1 MFCIS
6 NKMEVVIINSKKIK
20 ALIIFSASLFMF
32 NGCSFVKSENVS
44 SGNTSSNSSS
54 SVTKSGAGSGLL
66 LGLVK
71 EPDLQNKSKNNT
83 DFENKSLEEYR
94 TLWIYKDKN
103 DVSSIEKKGGIITPY
118 GDKFV
123 MVTNNSVVTS
133 TAADQPNQYSDNF
146 YSKYSSYFNF
156 SVIISQN
163 LNSSKKVLTE
173 DSMKS
178 NYLSTDQIGFPFVS
192 RTETIQYVGNKYA
205 LVKTS
210 QYATGGGTLRS
221 GFDDI
226 KFYDINNLTAV
237 GYKRPNMNV
246 KSMLGS
252 DASRQISSLSD
263 KYNKSQ
269 TDDNNNFISEKFEID
284 DDNLTLKRSKGKW
297 IVQAPLYE
305 NYIHQGNGSSFNNI
319 DTLYDTDIKVP
330 EAVTGYDTLSVSWD
344 IIKSKYPDAKDAV
357 SSPNKD
363 MLAVL
368 TSSNLMIFLN
378 PEKGIDNPSK
388 TIPVDKNEKIVLN
401 QWAAGDYIDKWSK
414 ALGSNQ

>member
-1 MFCIS
+1 M
-6 NKMEVVIINSKKIK
+6 NPKKIK
-20 ALIIFSASLFMF
+20 FLIIFSASLFMF
-32 NGCSFVKSENVS
+32 NGCSSVKSENIS
-44 SGNTSSNSSS
+44 KSNSSS
-54 SVTKSGAGSGLL
+54 NSISTATKGDSNKKADSGLL

-173 DSMKS
+173 GLLKS
-178 NYLSTDQIGFPFVS
+178 NYLSTDEASSDKIEFPFAS

-210 QYATGGGTLRS
+210 QYITGGGTFRS

-226 KFYDINNLTAV
+226 KLYDINNLAAV
-237 GYKRPNMNV
+237 GYKRPNINV
-246 KSMLGS
+246 KSLLGS
-252 DASRQISSLSD
+252 DTIGQISSLSD

-269 TDDNNNFISEKFEID
+269 TDDNNNFISDKFEID
-284 DDNLTLKRSKGKW
+284 DNNLTLKRSKGKW
-297 IVQAPLYE
+297 IVQSPLYE
-305 NYIHQGNGSSFNNI
+305 KYTHQGNGSSFSII

-368 TSSNLMIFLN
+368 TSSDLMIFLN
-378 PEKGIDNPSK
+378 PEKGIDSPVK

-401 QWAAGDYIDKWSK
+401 QWASGDYIEKWSK